1 MRKKE
6 VLLSEADFIKLI
18 KRIVKE
24 TKEAEMEEGWLG
36 DKMKGMKR
44 FATGYGDESEK
55 STAKENFKNDLKRI
69 EKEVMMDIEDFVY
82 EDEGGWEMAKQEEK
96 YLEEEVKKYRKANP
110 HVKED
115 SGIDFRYTRARIYTK
130 RANKLRE
137 SHQEYEVARL
147 DMLRKGLKDA
157 FGKDYWDLALDLVHH
172 TKNEDEMD
180 LYLIYEALVKEKKTR
195 KI

>member
-82 EDEGGWEMAKQEEK
+82 EDEGGWEMAKQ
-96 YLEEEVKKYRKANP
+96 
-110 HVKED
+110 D
-115 SGIDFRYTRARIYTK
+115 
-130 RANKLRE
+130 
-137 SHQEYEVARL
+137 
-147 DMLRKGLKDA
+147 LKDEA
-157 FGKDYWDLALDLVHH
+157 EENNYLGRLKIMHPRRTGKSKVMYIPGKSEGGRMMSDIGAGAAGGVRSGYSQ
-172 TKNEDEMD
+172 TKSN
-180 LYLIYEALVKEKKTR
+180 
-195 KI
+195 